1 METNICKHQVP
12 DRGMSFNPD
21 KQAKAKQDQDLDSS
35 LQCLGSTSSKVSECK
50 NYPRDGGLRYCL
62 TTCFFIP
69 KNNVHL
75 IHKVLYRNYMNSLRT
90 FLFTENL

>member
-50 NYPRDGGLRYCL
+50 NNPRDGGLRYCL

-75 IHKVLYRNYMNSLRT
+75 IHKVLYRNYMNSLTT